1 MHFSKFE
8 KERTD
13 IRGMCMWESGCSRD
27 KRRSKV
33 GKSVFAA
40 GSLKVRGEKVGKE
53 GVGRGFINSFAFHYR
68 RAVHQS
74 VLCLSL
80 SSSFSPYFPMR
91 D

>member
-1 MHFSKFE
+1 
-8 KERTD
+8 
-13 IRGMCMWESGCSRD
+13 MWESGCSRD

-40 GSLKVRGEKVGKE
+40 GSLKVREAKRWERKGWEL
-53 GVGRGFINSFAFHYR
+53 GRGFINSFAFHYR

-91 D
+91 DWGGGGKGEL